1 MGQPLIKPRLPII
14 RISCRSIDE
23 RSQRLRLHQG
33 ARLAKSHAQETTATT
48 SGASS
53 RGRAM
58 ENRRLL
64 AQRGTP
70 IRLLGDDD
78 RSVRSFNYSGVHSTR
93 AKARFKDVTERVP
106 MLAMALLSTS
116 SGKYRWVSQWA
127 EVSWIIYEWSLNV
140 LRSRN
145 ERDDE
150 GDVDRN
156 GGWFRHI
163 RGNIGNLRCSQS
175 SFFFQLRREGN
186 GQFGSGRAGLGSI
199 RNPNLVLCSVSQLER
214 EKGKGKLCCG
224 NNTFLRGVCAR

>member
-116 SGKYRWVSQWA
+116 SDTIPSGPASRNWIKANSYTNLPSKFTKPSLRFLLTAHHENPSPKEEGRFH
-127 EVSWIIYEWSLNV
+127 EVAKIETSPPSSLND
-140 LRSRN
+140 LLITRTRLKTISRPSFTVDTRVPRRR
-145 ERDDE
+145 EE
-150 GDVDRN
+150 KQVDRGPISAREQLQ
-156 GGWFRHI
+156 GG
-163 RGNIGNLRCSQS
+163 
-175 SFFFQLRREGN
+175 RR
-186 GQFGSGRAGLGSI
+186 RD
-199 RNPNLVLCSVSQLER
+199 
-214 EKGKGKLCCG
+214 
-224 NNTFLRGVCAR
+224 

>member
-1 MGQPLIKPRLPII
+1 MYEFTFPRIFFQAPNDPPSLAPSPFHRDQPIYRISTVPHGWKRKREREEREKRSPSNVQPSISMGQPLIKPRLPII

-93 AKARFKDVTERVP
+93 AKARFKDVIERVP

-140 LRSRN
+140 RVRVTFA
-145 ERDDE
+145 EWKRWW
-150 GDVDRN
+150 R
-156 GGWFRHI
+156 
-163 RGNIGNLRCSQS
+163 RC
-175 SFFFQLRREGN
+175 G
-186 GQFGSGRAGLGSI
+186 
-199 RNPNLVLCSVSQLER
+199 
-214 EKGKGKLCCG
+214 
-224 NNTFLRGVCAR
+224 